1 MAPLRPLADQAFDE
15 WVTIA
20 VQGAEIAD
28 RDETVKVLQLAMF
41 AAFVAVAHDRLT
53 LAESGR
59 LLELAVRRL
68 VVEI

>member
-1 MAPLRPLADQAFDE
+1 M
-15 WVTIA
+15 T
-20 VQGAEIAD
+20 D
-28 RDETVKVLQLAMF
+28 RDETVKLLQLTMF